1 MHAPLPAR
9 LAARLAAPLALALLA
24 ACQSTGQEDAPA
36 AGEAPLSTS
45 SQATSS
51 QDPIDPGAVQL
62 PPLQVQLE
70 EAQRWLTEQYSPF
83 GLEFQDGQVIRQ
95 PELMVPSVWLPN
107 ETPYLKGPTGGWERA
122 FELTRMQQT
131 NTWPQLAFQPTLQIV
146 PHPEHQEAFNQRA
159 WNIHREFLSGLPQG
173 TWVVIA
179 YGLLQ
184 GTFTTS
190 EEAWEAAIELGEY
203 AHHAYVYRLGIDDQ
217 PQTVVLSPMDWD
229 SPNWTQAGRSLA
241 RQWKL
246 VMEAATDTWHRKSP
260 QGESASVTWGETGA
274 RLELV
279 GTNGERRR
287 VPGVISAMV
296 QQDLTVTYED
306 AEALGL
312 LRFQSPMPC
321 AYGREAEP
329 CPRVLV
335 RVEVPELGISSVAV
349 AVVLPKR

>member
-1 MHAPLPAR
+1 MHAPLS
-9 LAARLAAPLALALLA
+9 ARLAAPLALALLA
-24 ACQSTGQEDAPA
+24 ACQSTGQEDAHPE
-36 AGEAPLSTS
+36 GDAPPGT
-45 SQATSS
+45 AT
-51 QDPIDPGAVQL
+51 QDPAEPEAVQV

-83 GLEFQDGQVIRQ
+83 GLKFQDGQVIRQ
-95 PELMVPSVWLPN
+95 PELMIPSVWLPN

-131 NTWPQLAFQPTLQIV
+131 NTWPLLTSQPSIRIV
-146 PHPEHQEAFNQRA
+146 PHPEHQEAVNQQA
-159 WNIHREFLSGLPQG
+159 WIAHRDFLGGLPQG
-173 TWVVIA
+173 TWVVIS

-184 GTFTTS
+184 GTHATA
-190 EEAWEAAIELGEY
+190 EEAWKAATELSERV
-203 AHHAYVYRLGIDDQ
+203 HHAYVYRVGIDDQ
-217 PQTVVLSPMDWD
+217 PETVVLSPMAWD

-246 VMEAATDTWHRKSP
+246 VMEAATDTWHRKSA
-260 QGESASVTWGETGA
+260 QGEPTSVTWGDAGA
-274 RLELV
+274 RFELV

-321 AYGREAEP
+321 SYGREAET
-329 CPRVLV
+329 CLRVLV
-335 RVEVPELGISSVAV
+335 RVEVPELGLSSVAM